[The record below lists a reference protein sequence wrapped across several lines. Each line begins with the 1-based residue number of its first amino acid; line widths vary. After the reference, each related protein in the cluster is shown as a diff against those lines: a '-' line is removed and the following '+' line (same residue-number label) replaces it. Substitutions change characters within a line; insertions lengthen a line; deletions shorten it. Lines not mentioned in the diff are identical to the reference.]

1 MKVKNII
8 KGVWIVF
15 LLALVFHPILTIA
28 FIVSNLGVISGF
40 VAIYIII
47 RVMIG
52 MTLVDFITKEFDK
65 DKEDK

>member
-8 KGVWIVF
+8 KAVWIVF

>member
-15 LLALVFHPILTIA
+15 LLALMFHPILTIA

>member
-8 KGVWIVF
+8 KAVWIVF

-52 MTLVDFITKEFDK
+52 MTLVDFITKVDK